1 MSTNKSYTVTLLKSG
16 KKILWDPSKG
26 SLLEL
31 CESAGLNPEHS
42 CRVGTCATCATKHV
56 SGTYEYDPEPFFE
69 PADSSRGKQMY
80 RHSFTGRPWALTEV
94 LPIFNEGL

>member
-16 KKILWDPSKG
+16 KEVLWDQSKG

-42 CRVGTCATCATKHV
+42 CRVGTCATCASKLVT
-56 SGTYEYDPEPFFE
+56 GTIEYDPEPFMKPSDNYILICCAFPTSDIVIE
-69 PADSSRGKQMY
+69 
-80 RHSFTGRPWALTEV
+80 L
-94 LPIFNEGL
+94 